1 MIGTITLNPSVDQ
14 HLTVEKLVKDDA
26 IRAVSVRW
34 FAGGKGINVSR
45 VVHELGGE
53 GRAFGFVGGFPGKM
67 LTGWLDSAGIP
78 HHFIDIEGD
87 TRINT
92 TVTDLYD
99 MTQTH
104 IRVKGPQV
112 TGSELKKLSQQL
124 LIFPN
129 PPAFWVLGGSLPPG
143 VPEDFYKHLIE
154 GLEATGAKCVLD
166 TDDEALTLGLDAT
179 PFMIKPNEH
188 EFERLTGQT
197 ADTDERI
204 VEAARR
210 IVKKGTGIVVTTLGP
225 RGAVVVSQD
234 DAFRVNTPKI
244 IPKSKVGAGDST
256 VAGTLIALER
266 GASLREAVRYGVA
279 AGTAAVLTEG
289 TKLCERSE
297 VERILPQLQAVSL

>member
-14 HLTVEKLVKDDA
+14 HLLVEKFVKDDA

-53 GRAFGFVGGFPGKM
+53 GRAFGFIGGFPGKM
-67 LTGWLDSAGIP
+67 LTSWLDSAGIV
-78 HHFIDIEGD
+78 HHFVDIEGD

-92 TVTDLYD
+92 TVTDLHD

-112 TGSELKKLSQQL
+112 TALELKELSRRL
-124 LIFPN
+124 LLFPN
-129 PPAFWVLGGSLPPG
+129 PPVFWVMGGSLPPG
-143 VPEDFYKHLIE
+143 APEDFYKNLIE
-154 GLEATGAKCVLD
+154 DLEATGAKCVLD

-188 EFERLTGQT
+188 EFERLTGEP
-197 ADTDERI
+197 ADTDAHI

-210 IVKKGTGIVVTTLGP
+210 IVKKGTGVVITTLGP
-225 RGAVVVSQD
+225 RGAVVVTQD
-234 DAFRVNTPKI
+234 DAFRVNTPHVV
-244 IPKSKVGAGDST
+244 PKSRVGAGDST
-256 VAGTLIALER
+256 VAGTLIALEQ

-289 TKLCERSE
+289 TRLCERSE
-297 VERILPQLQAVSL
+297 VDRILPRIEAVSL